1 MVEFAMVLP
10 LVLMMVLG
18 VVELGYALLHEHVV
32 TKLTR
37 EGSNL
42 ISRDTSLAD
51 AAAAM
56 QTMASAPVNFNSGS
70 TLIFSVVKT
79 GATTGTTNYG
89 KSILY
94 QRYKFGTLSATS
106 TLTTVGNG
114 SFGPAPDYQ
123 ANNSDGDS
131 NLQVTNLPANLLGP
145 TGIVYITE
153 IFTTHAPITP
163 LNQLGISLPST
174 LYSIAYF

>member
-56 QTMASAPVNFNSGS
+56 QTMASAPVNFSNGS
-70 TLIFSVVKT
+70 TLIFSVVKM
-79 GATTGTTNYG
+79 GVTTGTTNYG
-89 KSILY
+89 KAILY
-94 QRYKFGTLSATS
+94 QRYQFGALSATS

-114 SFGPAPDYQ
+114 SFGSAPDYQ

-145 TGIVYITE
+145 TGIVYVTE

-163 LNQLGISLPST
+163 LASLGISLPPT